1 VGTTRVPN
9 PPYGD
14 RPTIYGLPLVEPLF
28 GLSRTR
34 FGTFR
39 YPVLRQMTTA
49 TTNQAVSQTFTL
61 PTLPNSLLVLTT
73 CGYQGGNVTSISG
86 GGVDSWTEITDVK
99 YNYSQSSIW
108 VGLVTS
114 PGSTSITA
122 NGTTFSYRVFEWLGL
137 SPYTFST
144 QAQTAT
150 LDVSIPNVQL
160 GLVLAVQSTR
170 ATTGGNILGNGWY
183 TILENT
189 AASYGRLGV
198 AVKMVT
204 PGMIGSTVSGTWS
217 TGSSGTGY
225 TVSAANFL
233 IF

>member
-1 VGTTRVPN
+1 VSN

-14 RPTIYGLPLVEPLF
+14 RPTIYGLPLVEPVF

-49 TTNQAVSQTFTL
+49 TTNQAVAQTFTL
-61 PTLPNSLLVLTT
+61 PTLPNSLLILTT
-73 CGYQGGNVTSISG
+73 GGFQGGNVTSISG
-86 GGVDSWTEITDVK
+86 GGVGRWTKITDVK
-99 YNYSQSSIW
+99 YNYSESSIW

-122 NGTTFSYRVFEWLGL
+122 NGTTFEYRVFEWLGL
-137 SPYTFST
+137 SPYAFST

-150 LDVSIPNVQL
+150 LDVSISGVQL

-170 ATTGGNILGNGWY
+170 AGTGGKITGDGWT
-183 TILENT
+183 TILEDS
-189 AASYGRLGV
+189 AASNGRLSV
-198 AVKMVT
+198 AVKMVS
-204 PGMIGSTVSGTWS
+204 PGMIGTTVTGTWS
-217 TGSSGTGY
+217 TGASGTGY